1 MSKST
6 GVTRVKRFSRSFICS
21 TAWGDA
27 ETHSDAFPFALNQP
41 FKIAF
46 GFTDRGDLKIAV
58 NGQPLMRFQLDHI
71 ELEDGESLWN
81 IMTGFQI
88 KAALGLILQV
98 TSVEHIQASGGG
110 CDGFESYSSL

>member
-1 MSKST
+1 MK
-6 GVTRVKRFSRSFICS
+6 RVSRSFVCS

-27 ETHSDAFPFALNQP
+27 ETHSDAFPFALNQQ
-41 FKIAF
+41 FRIAF
-46 GFTDRGDLKIAV
+46 AFTDRGDLKIAV
-58 NGQPLMRFQLDHI
+58 NGQPLMHFLLDHI

-88 KAALGLILQV
+88 KAALGLQLRV
-98 TSVEHIQASGGG
+98 TNVEHVQAGSGG